1 MMKKQPAQWLL
12 SAVSVGIA
20 GIILTQS
27 YSTAVAETSTEGFVP
42 TPEQKVT
49 TRQVAAL
56 LDRSHYLNQPL
67 DSNMGSEI
75 LSMYIDSL
83 DPNHTLF
90 LQSDVDEFKKKY
102 ADEFGARLKRGDL
115 SAGVEIFERYRKRS
129 SEYFAMASKMLKT
142 DIDLTGDETI
152 VLDRE
157 NLGHFKTKKEQRDY
171 WTRQLKF
178 QLISITLGQEDE
190 KAKEQV
196 FLNNPD
202 ITRGQDLVRD
212 DKRTPSE
219 ILLKRLTRQQE
230 QFKRLKDDEVME
242 TILNTAMLT
251 YDPHS
256 NYYAPIQATELQI
269 QSSLQLEGIG
279 VSIRPDRKNPDYTRI
294 VTLVDGGP
302 AAKTGQIKPN
312 DLIVGIAKDGKNMT
326 DVVGWSTREIVSL
339 IRGKRG
345 TSVTLKLRQPNTPD
359 SSARTVTVVRDI
371 IQQEESGVKQRVV
384 EVQRPNIDKTAKRIG
399 VLEIPSFYL
408 NYRARRNGEDYRSVS
423 IDTEKALKALNKEN
437 IDGLVVDLRN
447 NPGGSLDE
455 VAKMLGFFI
464 KSGPLVQIRD
474 NRGNIQVYRDNDG
487 GEQLYDGKMVV
498 LTNLAS
504 ASASEI
510 FAAAI
515 QDYGRGLVVGSTTTG
530 KGSAQ
535 IQLDSLALG
544 TATLTQRKFYRVTGG
559 STQNKGVV
567 PDIELVNIY
576 DDATFGER
584 AQKKALPW
592 DTIKTAPYK
601 PEGKFSSDTLATLNQ
616 QSKIRQQQNP
626 QFVYLSTLNDIRD
639 MEDEKKPIRLD
650 INSRRAK
657 MQLIEKRSLEAEN
670 KRLIATGEKPYSDW
684 NTYQAAMDAK
694 FEERSQMKANE
705 RPELP
710 EDEVFINEAAY
721 IMLSAEPKQLLSP
734 KEALEK

>member
-12 SAVSVGIA
+12 SAASVGIA
-20 GIILTQS
+20 GLILTQS
-27 YSTAVAETSTEGFVP
+27 YGTALAETNTEGFVP
-42 TPEQKVT
+42 TPEQKIT

-67 DSNMGSEI
+67 DTKMGNEI
-75 LSMYIDSL
+75 LAMYIDSL

-90 LQSDVDEFKKKY
+90 LQSDVDEFTQKY
-102 ADEFGARLKRGDL
+102 GGEFGNRLKRGDL
-115 SAGVEIFERYRKRS
+115 SAGVDVFERYRKRS
-129 SEYFAMASKMLKT
+129 NEYFEMATKMLKT
-142 DIDLTGDETI
+142 KIDLTSKDTI

-157 NLGHFKTKKEQRDY
+157 KLPHFKTKKEQRDY

-178 QLISITLGQEDE
+178 QLMSITLGQEDE
-190 KAKEQV
+190 KSKEKI
-196 FLNNPD
+196 FLDNPD
-202 ITRGQDLVRD
+202 ITRGQDLIRD
-212 DKRTPSE
+212 DQRTPSE
-219 ILLKRLTRQQE
+219 ILLNRFSRQQG
-230 QFKRLKDDEVME
+230 QMKRLKDDEIME
-242 TILNTAMLT
+242 TVLNTAMLT

-256 NYYAPIQATELQI
+256 NYYAPIQANELQI

-302 AAKTGQIKPN
+302 AAKGGQIKPN
-312 DLIVGIAKDGKNMT
+312 DLIVGIAQDGKTMT
-326 DVVGWSTREIVSL
+326 DVVGWSTREIVAL

-345 TSVTLKLRQPNTPD
+345 TTVVLKVRQPNTPEAG
-359 SSARTVTVVRDI
+359 ARTVSIVRDV
-371 IQQEESGVKQRVV
+371 IQQEESGVTQRVI
-384 EVQRPNIDKTAKRIG
+384 EVQRPNIDATPKRIG

-423 IDTEKALKALNKEN
+423 IDTENAIKALNKQN

-447 NPGGSLDE
+447 DPGGSLDE
-455 VAKMLGFFI
+455 VAKMLGLFI
-464 KSGPLVQIRD
+464 KQGPLVQIRD
-474 NRGNIQVYRDNDG
+474 NRGNIQVYRDDDG
-487 GEQLYDGKMVV
+487 GKQLYDGKMVV

-535 IQLDSLALG
+535 IQLDNLALG
-544 TATLTQRKFYRVTGG
+544 SATLTQRKFYRVTGG

-567 PDIELVNIY
+567 PDVELVNIY

-592 DTIKTAPYK
+592 DTIKTAPFK
-601 PEGKFSSDTLATLNQ
+601 PEGKFSASTLATLNQ
-616 QSKIRQQQNP
+616 QSKIRQQQDP

-639 MEDEKKPIRLD
+639 MDDEKKPVDLD
-650 INSRRAK
+650 INKRRAK
-657 MQLIEKRSLEAEN
+657 MQLIEDRTLAAEN
-670 KRLIATGEKPYSDW
+670 KRLRATGERPYANWS
-684 NTYQAAMDAK
+684 TYQAAMDSK
-694 FEERSQMKANE
+694 FEERSQMKESE
-705 RPELP
+705 RPQLP
-710 EDEVFINEAAY
+710 ENETFITEAAY
-721 IMLSAEPKQLLSP
+721 LMLSADPIVPISP
-734 KEALEK
+734 EEKL